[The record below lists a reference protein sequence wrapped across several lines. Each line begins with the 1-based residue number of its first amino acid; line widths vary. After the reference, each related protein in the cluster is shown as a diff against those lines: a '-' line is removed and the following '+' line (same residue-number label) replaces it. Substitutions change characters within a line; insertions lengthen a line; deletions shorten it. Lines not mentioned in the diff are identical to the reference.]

1 MELGGARVIAIDD
14 QETDLQGIV
23 RALHLRGVGVLPF
36 HYQGSDSLRRCEPGV
51 RIVFSDINVA
61 PSAAPPHAQHVALA
75 AIFDAVLHEANGPW
89 VLVAWTASPT
99 QIEDLHAELQK
110 ALGPDRAPLASFALG
125 KSGFTNA
132 QGEFDI
138 EAVAEAV
145 RTQLQADPVAAAIMD
160 LEARASD
167 AAHDV
172 IRSLLELA
180 GEAGAPS
187 IADLLKSL
195 SVAADGSSP
204 PRPENVFETVGPAL
218 QDRLIRRGVAA
229 PERAIWNAAF
239 ARATG
244 AALSDSQRARL
255 NSTLHLDPGGRAGE
269 RGAVSIIPADLGGAL
284 KRALRTAPEGLVFE
298 HYLKRDKALKSLK
311 AAKKKANPQAAVPN
325 DAMLEAEFRSQLQWC
340 LVEAAAACDASNAKR
355 GLRRAIVALAV
366 PTSLGEQALVGEHC
380 WQSPLL
386 FLGDRTVHLVTTARV
401 TLSPVPKALAS
412 LQPSGRL
419 REPLLDGLLQQVA
432 GSQSRLG
439 WIYF

>member
-14 QETDLQGIV
+14 QEKDLQGIV

-36 HYQGSDSLRRCEPGV
+36 HYQGSDSLKRCGPGV

-61 PSAAPPHAQHVALA
+61 PSAAPPHAQHAALA
-75 AIFDAVLHEANGPW
+75 VILDAVLDESNGPW

-99 QIEDLHAELQK
+99 QVGDLHTELQK
-110 ALGPDRAPLASFALG
+110 ALGPERAPLASIALG

-138 EAVAEAV
+138 EAISEAV
-145 RTQLQADPVAAAIMD
+145 RTQLQADPVAAAVMD

-172 IRSLLELA
+172 IRSVLA
-180 GEAGAPS
+180 LAAEPGAPS
-187 IADLLKSL
+187 IADLLKAL
-195 SVAADGSSP
+195 SIAADGDSP
-204 PRPENVFETVGPAL
+204 PSAENVFQTIGPAL
-218 QDRLIRRGVAA
+218 QDRLIRRGVSAS
-229 PERAIWNAAF
+229 EKAIWDAAF
-239 ARATG
+239 GKATG
-244 AALSDSQRARL
+244 GGLTELQRARL
-255 NSTLHLDPGGRAGE
+255 NTTLHLDPGGRADE
-269 RGAVSIIPADLGGAL
+269 RGAISIVPGNLVGAL
-284 KRALRTAPEGLVFE
+284 KRALRVAPEGLVFK
-298 HYLKRDKALKSLK
+298 HYLKRDKALKSLRATK
-311 AAKKKANPQAAVPN
+311 RKQAPQAAVPG
-325 DAMLEAEFRSQLQWC
+325 DAALEAEFRGQLQWC

-366 PTSLGEQALVGEHC
+366 PSALGEQALAGEHC

-386 FLGDRTVHLVTTARV
+386 SLGGQTVHLVTTARV
-401 TLSPVPKALAS
+401 TISPVPKALEN

>member
-14 QETDLQGIV
+14 QEKDLQGIV

-36 HYQGSDSLRRCEPGV
+36 HYQGSESLKRCGPGV

-61 PSAAPPHAQHVALA
+61 PSAAPPNAQHAALA
-75 AIFDAVLHEANGPW
+75 AVFDAVLDESNGPW
-89 VLVAWTASPT
+89 VLVAWTASPA
-99 QIEDLHAELQK
+99 QIQDLHAALQI
-110 ALGPDRAPLASFALG
+110 ALGPERAPLASCALD
-125 KSGFTNA
+125 KSSFSDANGDFN
-132 QGEFDI
+132 I
-138 EAVAEAV
+138 EAIAEAA

-172 IRSLLELA
+172 IRSLLALA
-180 GEAGAPS
+180 AEAGAPS
-187 IADLLKSL
+187 VADLLKAL

-204 PRPENVFETVGPAL
+204 PRPESVFETIGPAL
-218 QDRLIRRGVAA
+218 QDRLIRRGVA
-229 PERAIWNAAF
+229 PSEKAIWDAAF
-239 ARATG
+239 AKATG
-244 AALSDSQRARL
+244 AALTDSQRARL
-255 NSTLHLDPGGRAGE
+255 NSTLHLDPSGRAGE
-269 RGAVSIIPADLGGAL
+269 RGAVSLIAQDHVAAL

-311 AAKKKANPQAAVPN
+311 AVKRKQNAQAAVPD
-325 DAMLEAEFRSQLQWC
+325 DAVLEAEFRSQLQWC

-366 PTSLGEQALVGEHC
+366 PAALGEQALVGEHC
-380 WQSPLL
+380 WQSPVLS
-386 FLGDRTVHLVTTARV
+386 LGGRAVHLVTTARV
-401 TLSPVPKALAS
+401 TISPVPKALES